1 MHSVRRW
8 YRPSN
13 IGHKHR
19 THRKEERIGGYGP
32 TVSERDE
39 WLIGGPEAR
48 PVEIADHRPEWTER
62 FEIERAKIAE
72 ALPHAIAIE
81 HVGSTSVPGLGAKP
95 IVDIQVEIDGLGET
109 RDIPPLEAAGYVL
122 RVREANH
129 LMVRTP
135 ERDVHV
141 HLWAEDHDLDRHLLF
156 RDWLR
161 TNEADRAKYE
171 AVKRELATRTWRDMN
186 DYADAKSDVINEI
199 TARAEAWAST
209 TGWRR
214 R

>member
-1 MHSVRRW
+1 MRRD
-8 YRPSN
+8 RADDPGN
-13 IGHKHR
+13 
-19 THRKEERIGGYGP
+19 
-32 TVSERDE
+32 
-39 WLIGGPEAR
+39 WLIGGPESR
-48 PVEIADHRPEWTER
+48 TVVIAEYDPEWSQR
-62 FEIERAKIAE
+62 FERELGRIAA

-95 IVDIQVEIDGLGET
+95 IVDIQVEIDGLDEP
-109 RDIPPLEAAGYVL
+109 RDIPPLEAAGYML

-141 HLWAEDHDLDRHLLF
+141 HLWADEPDLDRHLLF

-161 TNEADRAKYE
+161 TNEADRQKYD

-186 DYADAKSDVINEI
+186 DYADAKSEVINDI
-199 TARAEAWAST
+199 TTRAEAWAAG
-209 TGWRR
+209 TGWLRSG
-214 R
+214 

>member
-1 MHSVRRW
+1 MGDRW
-8 YRPSN
+8 N
-13 IGHKHR
+13 VH
-19 THRKEERIGGYGP
+19 
-32 TVSERDE
+32 DDAQE

-48 PVEIADHRPEWTER
+48 EVVIAEYCAEWVAR
-62 FEIERAKIAE
+62 FELERAKIAA

-95 IVDIQVEIDGLGET
+95 IIDIQLEVAGLNET
-109 RDIPPLEAAGYVL
+109 RDIPPLEAVGYVL
-122 RVREANH
+122 RVREPNH

-135 ERDVHV
+135 ELDVHV
-141 HLWAEDHDLDRHLLF
+141 HLWAESEDLDRHLLF

-161 TNEADRAKYE
+161 ENADDRAKYE
-171 AVKRELATRTWRDMN
+171 AVKRELATRTWPDMN
-186 DYADAKSDVINEI
+186 EYAYAKSDVIIDI
-199 TARAEAWAST
+199 TSRAESWAAT

>member
-1 MHSVRRW
+1 MGDRW
-8 YRPSN
+8 N
-13 IGHKHR
+13 VH
-19 THRKEERIGGYGP
+19 
-32 TVSERDE
+32 DDAQE

-48 PVEIADHRPEWTER
+48 EVVIAEYCAEWVAR
-62 FEIERAKIAE
+62 FDIERAKIAA

-95 IVDIQVEIDGLGET
+95 IVDIQLEVAGLNET
-109 RDIPPLEAAGYVL
+109 RDIPPLEAVGYVL
-122 RVREANH
+122 RVREPNH

-135 ERDVHV
+135 ELDVHV
-141 HLWAEDHDLDRHLLF
+141 HLWAESKDLDRHLLF

-161 TNEADRAKYE
+161 ENADDRAKYE
-171 AVKRELATRTWRDMN
+171 AVKRELAPRRWRDTN
-186 DYADAKSDVINEI
+186 DYADAKSEVITDI
-199 TARAEAWAST
+199 TARAEAWAAT

>member
-1 MHSVRRW
+1 MMRD
-8 YRPSN
+8 
-13 IGHKHR
+13 
-19 THRKEERIGGYGP
+19 
-32 TVSERDE
+32 RDE

-48 PVEIADHRPEWTER
+48 PVEIVDHRPEWAER
-62 FEIERAKIAE
+62 FQLERAKIAH

-95 IVDIQVEIDGLGET
+95 IVDIQVELDGLDEA

-122 RVREANH
+122 RVREPNH

-141 HLWAEDHDLDRHLLF
+141 HLWADEPDIDRHLLF

-161 TNEADRAKYE
+161 TNEADRENYE
-171 AVKRELATRTWRDMN
+171 AVKRDLATRTWRDMN
-186 DYADAKSDVINEI
+186 DYADAKSDVINAI
-199 TARAEAWAST
+199 TARAASWAAT
-209 TGWRR
+209 TGWTRHG
-214 R
+214 

>member
-1 MHSVRRW
+1 MTHAAADRR
-8 YRPSN
+8 
-13 IGHKHR
+13 
-19 THRKEERIGGYGP
+19 
-32 TVSERDE
+32 RDE

-48 PVEIADHRPEWTER
+48 AVEIVDHRPEWAEI
-62 FEIERAKIAE
+62 FEVERAKIAE
-72 ALPHAIAIE
+72 ALPHAVAIE

-95 IVDIQVEIDGLGET
+95 IVDIQVGLVGLDET

-141 HLWAEDHDLDRHLLF
+141 HLWADDHDLDRHLLF

-161 TNEADRAKYE
+161 TNAADREKYE
-171 AVKRELATRTWRDMN
+171 AVKRELATQTWRDMN
-186 DYADAKSDVINEI
+186 DYADAKSEVITDI
-199 TARAEAWAST
+199 TSRAESWAAT